1 MAENA
6 PPASTAVGA
15 NGDVPGQPFYD
26 KARAHL
32 KDLLQKKR
40 LLERSLAQQE
50 ESIYKKETDYLED
63 TPSGNIITGFEAYTK
78 GSGSSAPGQRRRAA
92 VQESNRVFSRSSIS
106 YNVNAVS
113 WFLLLEK
120 KDLGKS
126 EVEDRLTWDDRN
138 LQWKLRSQHQ
148 WQRCQTPLSR
158 LRRVTRGPTMLRLRV
173 LLQQIRPVQEPR
185 RIRKGRTERIV
196 SWIRRRRRS
205 GRILELLL
213 GSNWA
218 WFRAFNG
225 TDERNGVGTL
235 VVKRSC

>member
-1 MAENA
+1 LEYGYRAIACCFSNLRFAINVRISPISDKKPWCHHEPRRVFQIFLIVLHTSRTTMSENV
-6 PPASTAVGA
+6 PPASAAVGT

-40 LLERSLAQQE
+40 LLERNLAQQE

-113 WFLLLEK
+113 WPLL
-120 KDLGKS
+120 
-126 EVEDRLTWDDRN
+126 
-138 LQWKLRSQHQ
+138 
-148 WQRCQTPLSR
+148 
-158 LRRVTRGPTMLRLRV
+158 
-173 LLQQIRPVQEPR
+173 
-185 RIRKGRTERIV
+185 
-196 SWIRRRRRS
+196 
-205 GRILELLL
+205 
-213 GSNWA
+213 
-218 WFRAFNG
+218 
-225 TDERNGVGTL
+225 
-235 VVKRSC
+235 